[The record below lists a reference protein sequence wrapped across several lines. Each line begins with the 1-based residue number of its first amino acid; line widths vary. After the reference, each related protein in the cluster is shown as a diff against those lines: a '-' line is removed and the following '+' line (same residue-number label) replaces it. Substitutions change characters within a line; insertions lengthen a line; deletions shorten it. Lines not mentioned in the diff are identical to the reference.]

1 MSAAQNSATMY
12 LTKKQKSILD
22 FIKGYLSENEIAPT
36 YEEIADYFGYRSKG
50 TVHKHITNLE
60 KKGLI
65 KKHWNRSRCLQVLDP
80 DPDRDPS
87 ELPLLGRVAAGEPIE
102 AIENREEISVPPDMI
117 GNGDHYVL
125 QVAGESMIDENIQ
138 DGDYVIVK
146 PRAEAHNGEMVVALI
161 NNQDATLKKF
171 YKDGDRIRLEPANTK
186 MSPIILSADRVRIR
200 GKVIGVIRK
209 Y

>member
-1 MSAAQNSATMY
+1 MSAAQNSANMY

>member
-1 MSAAQNSATMY
+1 MY

-22 FIKGYLSENEIAPT
+22 FIKEYLSANEIAPT

-60 KKGLI
+60 QKGLI
-65 KKHWNRSRCLQVLDP
+65 KKDWNRSRCLQVVDP
-80 DPDRDPS
+80 LPEQSAS

-117 GNGDHYVL
+117 GKGDHYVL

-138 DGDYVIVK
+138 DGDYVIVQ
-146 PRAEAHNGEMVVALI
+146 PRNEAHNGEMVIALI

-171 YKDGDRIRLEPANTK
+171 YKDGDRVRLEPANTE
-186 MSPIILSADRVRIR
+186 MSPIVLSADSVRIR
-200 GKVIGVIRK
+200 GKVVGVIRK